1 MLNAA
6 LREAEFG
13 NLEHARQLVKAGL
26 AISSTRDVQTLAALS
41 LASAGE
47 IARAQEIS
55 KELEKQH
62 PLNTFINYYW
72 LPTIQAYNELH
83 RDNPRQA
90 VKLLETAA
98 PYDLAF
104 PQPQF
109 EEGGQLYPVYARG
122 KAYLLLNQ
130 GKEAADEFRK
140 MLDRPGILI
149 NSPLRAL
156 AQVQLGRA
164 LVMDGDISGGSKA
177 YQDFFAI
184 WKDADPDIP
193 ILKEAKAEYAKLQ

>member
-1 MLNAA
+1 
-6 LREAEFG
+6 
-13 NLEHARQLVKAGL
+13 
-26 AISSTRDVQTLAALS
+26 
-41 LASAGE
+41 
-47 IARAQEIS
+47 
-55 KELEKQH
+55 
-62 PLNTFINYYW
+62 LNTFINYYW
-72 LPTIQAYNELH
+72 LPTIHAYNELH
-83 RDNPRQA
+83 RDNPGQA
-90 VKLLETAA
+90 VKLLEAAA

-130 GKEAADEFRK
+130 GEEAADEFRK

-164 LVMDGDISGGSKA
+164 LVMNGDISGGRKA
-177 YQDFFAI
+177 YQDFFAL

-193 ILKEAKAEYAKLQ
+193 ILKQAKAEYAKLQ